1 MLRKKIWLS
10 LTFILI
16 ITIAAFIS
24 VSAVS
29 KRGSSGNEVKKIQT
43 KLKNW
48 GYYNGSVDGIYGW
61 QTESAVKSFQ
71 KKNNLKVDGVCGTQT
86 LNAMGI
92 FESSSGSNTSQGA
105 NEANIDL
112 LARIING
119 EARGEPYEGQVAVG
133 AVVLDR
139 VDHPSFP
146 NSISGVVYQKGAFTA
161 VDDGQINAE
170 MYSSSHRAARDAL
183 NGWDPTGGA
192 IYYYNPKTATNK
204 WIRTREIICTI
215 GKHVFCN

>member
-1 MLRKKIWLS
+1 MLRRKIWVS
-10 LTFILI
+10 IVAVLI
-16 ITIAAFIS
+16 VTVAAFIS
-24 VSAVS
+24 ASAVS
-29 KRGSSGNEVKKIQT
+29 KRGSSGSEVKKIQT

-48 GYYNGSVDGIYGW
+48 GYYSGTVDGVYGW

-92 FESSSGSNTSQGA
+92 FEGSSSSQGA
-105 NEANIDL
+105 NQANIDL

-133 AVVLDR
+133 AVVLNR

-192 IYYYNPKTATNK
+192 IYYYNPQTATNK
-204 WIRTREIICTI
+204 WIRSREIICSI

>member
-1 MLRKKIWLS
+1 MKHKHLYVVFAMILVFS
-10 LTFILI
+10 AAYLT
-16 ITIAAFIS
+16 
-24 VSAVS
+24 VDAVS
-29 KRGSSGNEVKKIQT
+29 KNGSRGEEVRKIQT

-71 KKNNLKVDGVCGTQT
+71 KKNGLTVDGVAGTKT

-92 FESSSGSNTSQGA
+92 FTSTNNNESSPNQAS
-105 NEANIDL
+105 IDL
-112 LARIING
+112 LARVING

-133 AVVLDR
+133 AVVLNR

-161 VDDGQINAE
+161 VDDGQINAQ
-170 MYSSSHRAARDAL
+170 MYASSHRAARDAL

-192 IYYYNPKTATNK
+192 IYYYNPVTATNQ

>member
-1 MLRKKIWLS
+1 MKHKHLYVVFAIIFVFS
-10 LTFILI
+10 AAYLT
-16 ITIAAFIS
+16 
-24 VSAVS
+24 VDAVS
-29 KRGSSGNEVKKIQT
+29 KNGSRGEEVRKIQT

-71 KKNNLKVDGVCGTQT
+71 KKNGLTVDGIAGTKT

-92 FESSSGSNTSQGA
+92 FSSAGSSGSPNQAS
-105 NEANIDL
+105 IDL
-112 LARIING
+112 LARVING

-133 AVVLDR
+133 AVVLNR

-161 VDDGQINAE
+161 VDDGQINAQ
-170 MYSSSHRAARDAL
+170 MYASSHRAARDAL

-192 IYYYNPKTATNK
+192 IYYYNPVTATNQ

>member
-1 MLRKKIWLS
+1 MSAKRIFAFVFSLAIFITSTSPVFALS
-10 LTFILI
+10 KVG
-16 ITIAAFIS
+16 S
-24 VSAVS
+24 
-29 KRGSSGNEVKKIQT
+29 RGEEVKKIQT
-43 KLKNW
+43 KLRNW
-48 GYYNGSVDGIYGW
+48 GYYTGSVDGVYGW
-61 QTESAVKSFQ
+61 QTQNAVKSFQ
-71 KKNNLKVDGVCGTQT
+71 KKNGLTVDGVAGERT

-92 FESSSGSNTSQGA
+92 FSSSSSSP
-105 NEANIDL
+105 NEASINL
-112 LARIING
+112 LARVING

-133 AVVLDR
+133 AVVLNR

-170 MYSSSHRAARDAL
+170 MYASSHRAARDAL

-192 IYYYNPKTATNK
+192 IYYYNPKTATNQ

-215 GKHVFCN
+215 GRHVFCN